1 MTSKLVV
8 NTIESDTGI
17 SSVSFASSI
26 SMNSTSKFHF
36 SDAGIDIGAD
46 TNINR
51 PAAGVLGF
59 NISGGEKIRI
69 TSAGRLGVGVA
80 SPVSILHL
88 HEAGSNGAP
97 IIQFSN
103 GDTGTTTGDGF
114 AIGLADNESPFIYN
128 RENTDLRIGTNNIE
142 RLRITSAGDV
152 GIGYDSP
159 NVKLHVRE
167 GSSSASSYDNRYH
180 MICESSGEAYLG
192 FYVPSNQYAG
202 IRFTDNTGLEGYID
216 YYFGTD
222 DMVYS
227 STATHIFKTANSER
241 LRITSGGQVRIGN
254 SSNLALWGQ
263 NNRLQVAGSGSWSDS
278 GITIACMSTTGQTPN
293 LVFGASRG
301 ATPGTALNNGDRLGY
316 ISFVGDD
323 GTDMYTVGAAI
334 VAGTDAAPSSNS
346 ISGML
351 QFYTGGNSNVR
362 LAINSNGVITKPYQ
376 PSFTAESTGV
386 WGHGSSTGTLD
397 IDINMVE
404 EFDVGGNYNGQIF
417 TAPVAGKYFFSYT
430 FQYKCTSGY
439 LQVELRKGVSGSY
452 SSYGR
457 MLVYPPQQ
465 SSLYSGPGIIG
476 IMDLAA
482 GNTVKPVAQV
492 NYAGNQIQN
501 VNFSGY
507 LLG

>member
-36 SDAGIDIGAD
+36 SNAGIDIGAD

-59 NISGGEKIRI
+59 NISGGEKVRI
-69 TSAGRLGVGVA
+69 TSAGNLLIGKTADSGKPLEVYQAGDAAIRIQNNA
-80 SPVSILHL
+80 SGT
-88 HEAGSNGAP
+88 GSNDGLLFEIGSSSKDAL
-97 IIQFSN
+97 IWNYESANMRF
-103 GDTGTTTGDGF
+103 GT
-114 AIGLADNESPFIYN
+114 A
-128 RENTDLRIGTNNIE
+128 GTE

-254 SSNLALWGQ
+254 ASNLALWGQ

-323 GTDMYTVGAAI
+323 GTDMATVGAAI

-362 LAINSNGVITKPYQ
+362 LAINSNGVITKSYQ